1 MRAAMMSLISK
12 IVAPK
17 ASPDGGAAVV
27 VDGPCVVVVVV
38 SGATIVGA
46 TVVPSTGSAVA
57 GASVVVST
65 TSVVVVDSTGSV
77 VVVVLDA
84 AVAAGALTVLAEPHA
99 LSASPNAMARVARLL
114 GNRTVFEVGHVVKVF
129 RAGLGKQFDDFFIE
143 FVNHAAQRK
152 NVKNTL
158 AALEKIDYF
167 FAAPDQRWLASVDDE
182 VGSSDVFAK
191 FVLEVRED
199 FANLFEADAGVEE
212 VLHNFEF
219 EQVAVAVL
227 TTRAAASSIAQRW
240 TNQVGASPV
249 VELTVGDSHDFGRL
263 LTAVSNV
270 CICVLCHYPISS
282 TNYVREITMA

>member
-1 MRAAMMSLISK
+1 MRPAMMSLISK

-17 ASPDGGAAVV
+17 ASPNGAAAVV
-27 VDGPCVVVVVV
+27 VDGACVVVDVVVV
-38 SGATIVGA
+38 SGATVVGA
-46 TVVPSTGSAVA
+46 TVVPSSGSAVA
-57 GASVVVST
+57 GASIVVST
-65 TSVVVVDSTGSV
+65 TSVVVVDVTGSV

-99 LSASPNAMARVARLL
+99 LSASPNAMARAPRLL
-114 GNRTVFEVGHVVKVF
+114 GNRTVCNVGNVF

-152 NVKNTL
+152 NVENTL

-270 CICVLCHYPISS
+270 CICVLCHYSISS

>member
-1 MRAAMMSLISK
+1 MRPAMMSLISK

-17 ASPDGGAAVV
+17 ASPNGAAAVV
-27 VDGPCVVVVVV
+27 VDGACVVVDVVVV
-38 SGATIVGA
+38 SGATVVGA
-46 TVVPSTGSAVA
+46 TVVPSSGSTVA
-57 GASVVVST
+57 GASIVVST
-65 TSVVVVDSTGSV
+65 TSVVVVDVTGSV

-99 LSASPNAMARVARLL
+99 LSASPNAMARAPRLL
-114 GNRTVFEVGHVVKVF
+114 GNRTVCNVGNVF

-152 NVKNTL
+152 NVENTL

-270 CICVLCHYPISS
+270 CICVLCHYSISS